1 MERGF
6 VAGIKPPKER
16 TGAAWWWIFRESN
29 LLVQET
35 DTGVDIPFLDDATAV
50 GLTPVHRQYL
60 GTLNGAHCFAVE
72 VAKDAD
78 PPPGMQFEG
87 LRTLYTRMPD
97 DRFFL
102 AGRAIQILAWDR
114 THQFCG
120 QCGARMGYH
129 AVDRAKQCSECGL
142 INYPRISPAV
152 IVAVER
158 GDELLLAR
166 NANFPA
172 AFYSVLAGF
181 VEAGESLEETVRRE
195 IREEVSLEITDLQY
209 FASQSWPF
217 PNSLMIGFTA
227 RYAGG
232 EIVVDPNEV
241 AEAGWFR
248 WDNLP
253 RVPPR
258 LSIARQLIDNFVAK
272 HGGTTGEN

>member
-1 MERGF
+1 MERAF

-16 TGAAWWWIFRESN
+16 TGPAWWWVFRGSD
-29 LLVQET
+29 LLVRET
-35 DTGVDIPFLDDATAV
+35 DTGADLPFMEDVAAL
-50 GLTPVHRQYL
+50 GLTPTRRQYL
-60 GTLNGAHCFAVE
+60 GTLGGAHCFAVE
-72 VAKDAD
+72 VPKETEA
-78 PPPGMQFEG
+78 PPGMTFEG
-87 LRTLYTRMPD
+87 LRALYGRLPD
-97 DRFFL
+97 DQFFL
-102 AGRAIQILAWDR
+102 AGRAVQIVAWDR
-114 THQFCG
+114 THQYCG
-120 QCGARMGYH
+120 QCGAKTRYH
-129 AVDRAKQCSECGL
+129 DVDRAMECPECGL

-172 AFYSVLAGF
+172 AFFSVLAGF

-195 IREEVSLEITDLQY
+195 IREEVGLEIKDLTY
-209 FASQSWPF
+209 FSSQSWPF

-227 RYAGG
+227 KYASG
-232 EIVVDPNEV
+232 EITVDTNEV

-258 LSIARQLIDNFVAK
+258 LSIARQLIDAYVAK
-272 HGGTTGEN
+272 HAGVVSD